1 MTKNTISYRSL
12 FITFSQRLL
21 TIATTSL
28 LSRQLPAPVCKTCRK
43 HYRYQT
49 MTKTVLI
56 CALPFDK

>member
-49 MTKTVLI
+49 MTKTV
-56 CALPFDK
+56 F